1 MIKIF
6 TKLPVRTQTPQF
18 QFNTK
23 IIQSNTIEISTQL
36 KKSIA

>member
-6 TKLPVRTQTPQF
+6 TQLPIRTQTPHY

-36 KKSIA
+36 QK